1 MSEIGP
7 IDPEVNLPALP
18 DQMFSEIA
26 SLTAALGIPRDVLA
40 PDEEIAYAWHDLPRE
55 LRAIPH
61 ELRGELIARMC
72 VAVRAGLFD
81 GAISYIWN
89 ATILHLRQRMRNF
102 GLPVVSQI
110 LQQGFEESD
119 LVDLQDNETLNLCLK
134 LNLITEDGFFF
145 LDQCRGTRNNF
156 SSAHPVMGKI
166 NDREFITFLNRCTR
180 YALSGEAP
188 LVGVDF
194 GEFITAV
201 KGERFT
207 DNQRGAWVNRF
218 DATHDPQRQ
227 LLFGTLHGIY
237 CDPASAEES
246 RLNALDLCV
255 IYQPKFTTA
264 IKSDLIDQHSD
275 YLVKGDTQRHTASQ
289 QFFEKL
295 GLLALLNE
303 SEMHSVISGAV
314 RRLWTVHLG
323 MNNFYNEPPFA
334 ERLMRLSEEL
344 AIPETIQEQFVETVV
359 GCYIGNG
366 YGVSNAAVRF
376 YEAMIRSFSPREI
389 ASLISTDKGSS
400 IVARRIQL
408 DPFCRSRFL
417 RALRLVNSDSI
428 PPSLKAIYNR
438 LIH

>member
-1 MSEIGP
+1 MYEKELTLSEIGP

-166 NDREFITFLNRCTR
+166 NDREFITF
-180 YALSGEAP
+180 
-188 LVGVDF
+188 
-194 GEFITAV
+194 
-201 KGERFT
+201 
-207 DNQRGAWVNRF
+207 
-218 DATHDPQRQ
+218 
-227 LLFGTLHGIY
+227 
-237 CDPASAEES
+237 
-246 RLNALDLCV
+246 
-255 IYQPKFTTA
+255 
-264 IKSDLIDQHSD
+264 
-275 YLVKGDTQRHTASQ
+275 
-289 QFFEKL
+289 
-295 GLLALLNE
+295 
-303 SEMHSVISGAV
+303 
-314 RRLWTVHLG
+314 
-323 MNNFYNEPPFA
+323 
-334 ERLMRLSEEL
+334 
-344 AIPETIQEQFVETVV
+344 
-359 GCYIGNG
+359 
-366 YGVSNAAVRF
+366 
-376 YEAMIRSFSPREI
+376 
-389 ASLISTDKGSS
+389 
-400 IVARRIQL
+400 
-408 DPFCRSRFL
+408 
-417 RALRLVNSDSI
+417 
-428 PPSLKAIYNR
+428 
-438 LIH
+438 